1 MCIYQVAK
9 REDSEKMALTLNA
22 LVENFAVL
30 DATVSSSAKTM
41 NEVQDLLMKAL
52 TLCEEARTRQ
62 IQRSNDGYKQAS
74 HNRPLDPATQAQKT
88 DISARM
94 RYIENQTNQAMASV
108 DQTLT
113 VRPFRFSSNMAL
125 NKSLL
130 LQRKC
135 AATLSS
141 SLDSMDSK
149 VIYLLSST

>member
-1 MCIYQVAK
+1 
-9 REDSEKMALTLNA
+9 MA
-22 LVENFAVL
+22 L
-30 DATVSSSAKTM
+30 DATVASSAKTM
-41 NEVQDLLMKAL
+41 SEVQDLLMKAL
-52 TLCEEARTRQ
+52 TLCEGARTRQ
-62 IQRSNDGYKQAS
+62 MQRSNPGYKQAA
-74 HNRPLDPATQAQKT
+74 HNRPLDPATLAQKT
-88 DISARM
+88 EISARL

-141 SLDSMDSK
+141 SIDAMDSK
-149 VIYLLSST
+149 VIYY